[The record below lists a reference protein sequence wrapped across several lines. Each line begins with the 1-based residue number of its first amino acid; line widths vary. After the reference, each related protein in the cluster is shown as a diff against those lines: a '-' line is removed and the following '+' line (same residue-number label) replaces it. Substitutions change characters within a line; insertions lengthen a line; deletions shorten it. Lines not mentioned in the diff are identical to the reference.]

1 MSRRA
6 FAVKPEGPV
15 VAGALFQAECVAYTT
30 IGERLFWLGSC
41 PAETPWRAFGWITR
55 RAASI
60 ADQLDPAYA
69 RPVHAWL
76 ADSHTHARI
85 VEQLDAGTPYT
96 FTICEGAVRYAL
108 TIAPDGAIGQAHL
121 LACEVST

>member
-1 MSRRA
+1 MRRRT
-6 FAVKPEGPV
+6 FAVKPESPV

-41 PAETPWRAFGWITR
+41 PAESPWRAFGWITR

-60 ADQLDPAYA
+60 ADQLDPPYA

-76 ADSHTHARI
+76 ADSRTHARI
-85 VEQLDAGTPYT
+85 VEQLVAGTPYT

-108 TIAPDGAIGQAHL
+108 TIAPDGATSHTRS
-121 LACEVST
+121 LAREVSA